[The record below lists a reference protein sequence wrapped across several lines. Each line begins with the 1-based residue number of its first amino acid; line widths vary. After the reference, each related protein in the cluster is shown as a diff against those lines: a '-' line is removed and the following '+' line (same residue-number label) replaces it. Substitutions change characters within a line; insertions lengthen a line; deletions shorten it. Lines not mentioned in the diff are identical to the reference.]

1 MTVALDHIKREV
13 QDSVTDGTVTI
24 VGSGISAEAG
34 LPTMSEL
41 ANTLLA
47 TLPLNPALADDW
59 EPIADC
65 LGRMD
70 LESALDSVDAS
81 SPLLAEI
88 VQTVAKEVIVRE
100 REVICR
106 MATGAVTLPCTAL
119 VERLRRVTRRAVI
132 ITTNY
137 DRLLEAAVEHAGI
150 PIDTSFIG
158 DYFGRFD
165 PTGSKQ
171 LFQSLPRLRNRR
183 VAAVTRP
190 HVVIYKPHG
199 SLDWYSVDDA
209 PMRSLIN
216 LDAPRLII
224 TPGRSKHERGY
235 ERPFDHHRALG
246 NTAIDAASS
255 LLVLGYGFNDSH
267 LQTHLGPKLREGT
280 RALVLTR

>member
-1 MTVALDHIKREV
+1 
-13 QDSVTDGTVTI
+13 
-24 VGSGISAEAG
+24 
-34 LPTMSEL
+34 
-41 ANTLLA
+41 
-47 TLPLNPALADDW
+47 
-59 EPIADC
+59 
-65 LGRMD
+65 
-70 LESALDSVDAS
+70 
-81 SPLLAEI
+81 LAEI

-280 RALVLTR
+280 RALVLTRTLSEKARLEIAAAPQMLALERAHGTPSGNAATTAYWRGETVLFDGIDLWDLDTLIKEALP